1 MSTRIAP
8 ERAIESRATSEPRTV
23 PAMPGEPGNPSSV
36 RTIPLYQ
43 KTADLLYERIRTG
56 KYPLGEDLPTEA
68 QLVAELKVSH
78 HTVKHALRLLS
89 EKGLVVRRAGSG
101 SKVIAVQ
108 EHTVFSHSVG
118 NLKQLLRYPES
129 TYRKILGSEHVVADA
144 ELATLLGCDV
154 GTAWFRVR
162 SIRWAED
169 SSKPLCS
176 TDMYLLPR
184 HAGVLKLP
192 DHGTTPVYEQIER
205 LYGERVERAR
215 VFISTAR
222 ITKEQALH
230 LQAEAGGPAIV
241 VTRRYCNADDDVF
254 EITISTHPEG
264 RYVYAL
270 DFRRELK
277 RR

>member
-1 MSTRIAP
+1 MQ
-8 ERAIESRATSEPRTV
+8 TV
-23 PAMPGEPGNPSSV
+23 
-36 RTIPLYQ
+36 PLYQ
-43 KTADLLYERIRTG
+43 RTADLLQDRIRTG
-56 KYPLGEDLPTEA
+56 QYPLGQDLPTEA

-101 SKVIAVQ
+101 SKVIAIQ

-129 TYRKILGSEHVVADA
+129 THRELVASEHIVADA
-144 ELATLLGCDV
+144 QVAAQLGCDV
-154 GTAWFRVR
+154 GTPWFRIR
-162 SIRWAED
+162 CIRWAEFA
-169 SSKPLCS
+169 SKPICW

-192 DHGTTPVYEQIER
+192 DHSTTPVYEQIER

-215 VFISTAR
+215 VNISTAR
-222 ITKEQALH
+222 ITDVQAKA
-230 LQAEAGGPAIV
+230 LQVEAGEPGIV
-241 VTRRYCNADDDVF
+241 VTRRYCNADDDAF
-254 EITISTHPEG
+254 EITVSTHPEG
-264 RYVYAL
+264 RYVYSL